1 MDIKRTQQGES
12 KESLLNKKLRCPE
25 CGRTFRKQTVGG
37 KVYWLCSLHAT
48 QGKCS
53 SRRVREEMVLDT
65 FTAMIYKLKANRE
78 TLLEKLIQ
86 RLEYLQSRTSENID
100 RIRQIDKE
108 IADLSAKNLVVTR
121 LHTSGVLGTAEFT
134 AQTSEIGN
142 KITELRIER
151 RKKLQEDE
159 NDMLLDALNNL
170 NDAIKECEPKGQFN
184 GYLFEQIIEKIIV
197 DDNSRLTFHLIGG
210 LTLTEEIKEKGR
222 CKTA

>member
-1 MDIKRTQQGES
+1 MM
-12 KESLLNKKLRCPE
+12 
-25 CGRTFRKQTVGG
+25 
-37 KVYWLCSLHAT
+37 A
-48 QGKCS
+48 
-53 SRRVREEMVLDT
+53 
-65 FTAMIYKLKANRE
+65 YKLKNNRE

-86 RLEYLQSRTSENID
+86 RLEYLQSRTSENIE

-159 NDMLLDALNNL
+159 NDMLLDALNSL
-170 NDAIKECEPKGQFN
+170 NDAIKECEPNEQFN